1 MPQFAIKLYAIG
13 RMDPVSVND
22 ADNFNKFYF
31 FADLPLRSLTTE
43 DTISRSTILAGMS
56 SITIVKYACFFLA
69 SVEVSFVLL
78 AHFLACGGFGATNSL
93 MVRFLEILFAGGR
106 SSTSKVLFLGSIA
119 VSGVST
125 GGVSVE
131 AV

>member
-1 MPQFAIKLYAIG
+1 
-13 RMDPVSVND
+13 MDPVSVND

-43 DTISRSTILAGMS
+43 DTISRSTILAGIS
-56 SITIVKYACFFLA
+56 SITIVRDACCFLA
-69 SVEVSFVLL
+69 TVEVSFVLL
-78 AHFLACGGFGATNSL
+78 AHFLAGGGFGATNSL

-106 SSTSKVLFLGSIA
+106 SSTSKVLFLDIIA